1 MLDIHLKWLIV
12 LLINFLVLIFLLN
25 KILFQPLLALFKE
38 RQDTVRDS
46 LAAAQEMNQKR
57 EDGMAAMTREISA
70 ARRQA
75 KETFE
80 GFRNEGVLA
89 QKSLLAN
96 AEADAAAMLQKA
108 REEIRAESDKARQR
122 LKADVEKFSDEIV
135 RKLVNA

>member
-25 KILFQPLLALFKE
+25 KILFQPLLALFKQ
-38 RQDTVRDS
+38 RQDTVKDS
-46 LAAAQEMNQKR
+46 LAAAQAMNQKR
-57 EDGMAAMTREISA
+57 EDGIATMTREISA

-75 KETFE
+75 KEAFE

-108 REEIRAESDKARQR
+108 REEIRAESDRARQK
-122 LKADVEKFSDEIV
+122 LKSDVEKFSDEIV